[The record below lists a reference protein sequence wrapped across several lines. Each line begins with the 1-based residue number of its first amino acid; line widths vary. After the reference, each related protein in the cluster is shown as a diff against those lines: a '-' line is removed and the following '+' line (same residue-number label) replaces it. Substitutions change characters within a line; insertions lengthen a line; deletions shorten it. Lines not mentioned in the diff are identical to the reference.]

1 MYSVRNLRFNYF
13 ALLPKYYNDQL
24 KPGAHSLISSHHI
37 HLHST
42 HKTKHSTCRYT
53 HPGKVSETQSYQNRP
68 YFSIRDETAS
78 YVMNVIAC
86 PGIMRISRGVIPFH
100 KAGVPSSL
108 AMTMQDCNRLLYC
121 VKKWGTVVTYI
132 INVNEEWHD
141 NGRRQVVVE
150 TSVPLALFPG
160 GWLAFAYVSWPRLW
174 DQNNKAT
181 I

>member
-1 MYSVRNLRFNYF
+1 MI
-13 ALLPKYYNDQL
+13 
-24 KPGAHSLISSHHI
+24 SLSLVHTLSSHHI

-53 HPGKVSETQSYQNRP
+53 HPEKVSETQSYQNRP

-121 VKKWGTVVTYI
+121 FVAKGSQSDEQTSSNTM
-132 INVNEEWHD
+132 WHD
-141 NGRRQVVVE
+141 THCTVTMHIRRRLSNFERTFGSFPGMMTCFCIRVLTTSVVV
-150 TSVPLALFPG
+150 VVG
-160 GWLAFAYVSWPRLW
+160 VVSEI
-174 DQNNKAT
+174 KM
-181 I
+181 